1 MYGYNLDF
9 HYDRKNIFYLNIFEL
24 KLKKIEYM
32 YYVQIVWFKLKQT
45 KSRYLQHVNVNVNV
59 LFNNLCGFMIA
70 SDCKRRG
77 TYFLIVY
84 KYA

>member
-9 HYDRKNIFYLNIFEL
+9 YYNRKNIFYFNIFEL
-24 KLKKIEYM
+24 KFIKIEYM

-45 KSRYLQHVNVNVNV
+45 KSRYLQHVM
-59 LFNNLCGFMIA
+59 FHNLCGFMIA

>member
-9 HYDRKNIFYLNIFEL
+9 HYNRKNIFYFNIFEL

-45 KSRYLQHVNVNVNV
+45 NSRHLQHVNV
-59 LFNNLCGFMIA
+59 
-70 SDCKRRG
+70 
-77 TYFLIVY
+77 
-84 KYA
+84 